1 MVRDKE
7 RFPEISGLY
16 KGIRFSRK
24 GRGFSI
30 HELRNA
36 GISISQARIIKI
48 PIDFRRKTV
57 YESNIGRL
65 KMRAAPEA
73 AIKADSS
80 GSLEET
86 G

>member
-16 KGIRFSRK
+16 KGVRFSRK

-30 HELRNA
+30 YELRSA
-36 GISISQARIIKI
+36 RLSISQARILQI

-57 YESNIGRL
+57 YESNISRL
-65 KMRAAPEA
+65 KMRAAPGVA
-73 AIKADSS
+73 MKADSS
-80 GSLEET
+80 GTLEET